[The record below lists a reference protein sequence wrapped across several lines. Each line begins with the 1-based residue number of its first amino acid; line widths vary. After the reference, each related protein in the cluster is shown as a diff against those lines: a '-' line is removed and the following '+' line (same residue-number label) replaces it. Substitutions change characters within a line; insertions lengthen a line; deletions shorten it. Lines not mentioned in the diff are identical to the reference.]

1 MIDPTALLLAIIGFG
16 LGAYTW
22 TSAQAA
28 NEAARW
34 HGERACADAG
44 VQWLDQAVQLE
55 RIRIRRGDDGWLA
68 LERWYRF
75 EYSRDG
81 QSRLSGRLILL
92 GTRLSS
98 LFGPERQQ
106 PAGIDRSQEP

>member
-1 MIDPTALLLAIIGFG
+1 MIEPTTLLLAIIGFG
-16 LGAYTW
+16 LGAFAW

-28 NEAARW
+28 NEAARR

-55 RIRIRRGDDGWLA
+55 RVRIRRGDDGWLA

-81 QSRLSGRLILL
+81 HSRHAGRLILL
-92 GTRLSS
+92 GTRLSG
-98 LFGPERQQ
+98 LFGPERQT
-106 PAGIDRSQEP
+106 PVT

>member
-1 MIDPTALLLAIIGFG
+1 MIEPTTLLLAIIGFG
-16 LGAYTW
+16 LGVYIW

-28 NEAARW
+28 NEAARR
-34 HGERACADAG
+34 HGERACTDAG

-55 RIRIRRGDDGWLA
+55 RIRIRRGGDGWLA

-81 QSRLSGRLILL
+81 ESRHSGRLILL
-92 GTRLSS
+92 GTRLSG

-106 PAGIDRSQEP
+106 PAGTDRS

>member
-1 MIDPTALLLAIIGFG
+1 MIDPTTLLLAIMALA
-16 LGAYTW
+16 LGAFSW

-28 NEAARW
+28 NEAARR

-55 RIRIRRGDDGWLA
+55 RVRIRRGGDGWLA
-68 LERWYRF
+68 VERWYRF

-81 QSRLSGRLILL
+81 QSRHAGRLILL
-92 GTRLSS
+92 GTRLSG

-106 PAGIDRSQEP
+106 PAGLDP